1 MFPRFSLQAV
11 LDYRTSLVEA
21 LEIELGRLTAS
32 LLRARKI
39 LEELRETRTRL
50 IGELR
55 ASMLGEL
62 DLVKISQLR
71 VNVELLDVKITR
83 QEEEVERIAKE
94 VEAKRQ
100 ELVKARQDEEVLVIL
115 KEKAI
120 AAFQNEMK
128 LRENRA
134 QDDIY
139 IASHFQKQLK
149 EAERKD
155 G

>member
-1 MFPRFSLQAV
+1 MLPRFSLQSV
-11 LDYRTSLVEA
+11 LDYRSSLVEA
-21 LEIELGRLTAS
+21 LEIELGRLMAT
-32 LLRARKI
+32 LMRAQKI
-39 LEELRETRTRL
+39 LEAMREKRTNL

-55 ASMLGEL
+55 SAMLGVL
-62 DLVKISQLR
+62 NLVRISQLR
-71 VNVELLDVKITR
+71 VNIELLDVNIAR
-83 QEEEVERIAKE
+83 QEEEVERISRE

-120 AAFQNEMK
+120 TAFQNEMK

-139 IASHFQKQLK
+139 IGSHFQRQLK
-149 EAERKD
+149 EAGQND

>member
-11 LDYRTSLVEA
+11 LDYRSSLVEA
-21 LEIELGRLTAS
+21 LEIELGRLMAI

-39 LEELRETRTRL
+39 LEAMREKRANL

-55 ASMLGEL
+55 SAMLGEL
-62 DLVKISQLR
+62 DLIKISQLR
-71 VNVELLDVKITR
+71 VNIELLDVNIAS
-83 QEEEVERIAKE
+83 QEQEVERIAQE

-115 KEKAI
+115 KDKAI
-120 AAFQNEMK
+120 AAFQQEMK
-128 LRENRA
+128 LRENRT
-134 QDDIY
+134 QDDVY
-139 IASHFQKQLK
+139 IASYYQKQLK
-149 EAERKD
+149 EAERND

>member
-21 LEIELGRLTAS
+21 LEIELGRLMAT
-32 LLRARKI
+32 LLRAQKI
-39 LEELRETRTRL
+39 LEEMREKRTRL

-55 ASMLGEL
+55 DAMLGEL

-71 VNVELLDVKITR
+71 VNVELLDVKIAR
-83 QEEEVERIAKE
+83 QEEEVERIEKE

-100 ELVKARQDEEVLVIL
+100 ELIKARQDEEVLVIL

-120 AAFQNEMK
+120 AAFLNEMK

-134 QDDIY
+134 QDDVY
-139 IASHFQKQLK
+139 ISSHYQKKLK
-149 EAERKD
+149 EAEQKD

>member
-11 LDYRTSLVEA
+11 LDYRSSLVEA
-21 LEIELGRLTAS
+21 LEIELGRLTAA
-32 LLRARKI
+32 LLRARTI
-39 LEELRETRTRL
+39 LEAMREKRTNL

-55 ASMLGEL
+55 SSMLGEL
-62 DLVKISQLR
+62 NLIKISQLR
-71 VNVELLDVKITR
+71 TNIELLDVRIAH
-83 QEEEVERIAKE
+83 QEEEVERIAQE

-120 AAFQNEMK
+120 TAFQNEMK
-128 LRENRA
+128 LRENKT
-134 QDDIY
+134 QDDVY
-139 IASHFQKQLK
+139 IASHYQKQLK
-149 EAERKD
+149 EAEQKN